1 MCFYHESNM
10 MGQESGG
17 CPPFFSSIS
26 TLLRNQQ
33 YIKQSNCSVQTG
45 ALIVATTDEAVVTS
59 AFRDFQSAT
68 RSLQITKILL
78 KNTTHTM
85 HLQQT
90 NIQTMPLKF
99 SENLTIPKK
108 PVANV

>member
-26 TLLRNQQ
+26 TLLRNRQH
-33 YIKQSNCSVQTG
+33 IKQSNCSVQTG

-59 AFRDFQSAT
+59 AFRDFT
-68 RSLQITKILL
+68 P
-78 KNTTHTM
+78 NHY
-85 HLQQT
+85 
-90 NIQTMPLKF
+90 NIIEKCNSGQL
-99 SENLTIPKK
+99 SQ
-108 PVANV
+108 